1 MEKFACHVNMVKADD
16 GHCALHVAAANDHCD
31 ILCHLAAM
39 VSFSVLTLSYIAVSF
54 NIFMFDLFADFNV
67 TGQL

>member
-1 MEKFACHVNMVKADD
+1 MEKFACHVDMVKADD

-39 VSFSVLTLSYIAVSF
+39 VSFLVLTLSYIAVSF
-54 NIFMFDLFADFNV
+54 NIFMFDLFADFNA
-67 TGQL
+67 TGHL